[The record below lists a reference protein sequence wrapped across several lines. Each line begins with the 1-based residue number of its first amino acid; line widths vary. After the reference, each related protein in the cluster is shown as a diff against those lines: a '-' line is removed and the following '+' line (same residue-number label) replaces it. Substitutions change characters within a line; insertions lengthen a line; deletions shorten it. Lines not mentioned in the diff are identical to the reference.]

1 MNALR
6 LSAGPRRI
14 LAAETSRAA
23 AAWTSQRRALH
34 ADAPFLFSL
43 PSDPEASMARTG
55 AGPKSQHTTPAGSG
69 GSSASPSAQ
78 RPQAASQPPQR
89 SRAHPDAP
97 YILSVPPEFDHFPS
111 SGGGAARGGEQ
122 MRA

>member
-6 LSAGPRRI
+6 LSAAPRRV
-14 LAAETSRAA
+14 LVAETSRAA
-23 AAWTSQRRALH
+23 AAWTSPRRALH

-55 AGPKSQHTTPAGSG
+55 AAPKAQHATTTPTA
-69 GSSASPSAQ
+69 SASTSAQ
-78 RPQAASQPPQR
+78 RPQAATSPQPP
-89 SRAHPDAP
+89 RAHPDAP
-97 YILSVPPEFDHFPS
+97 YILSVPPEFDHFSS